1 MKHYIVVSYLS
12 IFQRELKMLKY
23 KQRVAKEE
31 KDVYGILTNEAGTQ
45 AIFDCIKEES
55 DGQEYTVDVFYFR
68 SKATE
73 NKTLEKRQRFND
85 FYNKYNQVI
94 IGDLLFIKNLK
105 KDIPYKNVEKDEK
118 ELSESEYYE
127 LRVKRFAE
135 MSRIKNV
142 SVDAIPVNENS
153 QIMDANKEQI
163 QELINRLNNLKEKYS
178 AKNED
183 FSIYI
188 DSTGGPRD
196 FSFLCIMLIKLLQ
209 LAKYNINEIVY
220 SNINGKQ
227 DKEIISLNSTYAM
240 LDISNG
246 VSDFIKYG
254 RVTSLRESL
263 GRSEKNEEN
272 KDAVDELL
280 KAMEQY
286 SNKLAVCD
294 LQDLDVVFDSIDSKM
309 EELEKDDKI
318 VDSRVQIMKL
328 QFDEIRRQM
337 AIQNPNEQFIVLL
350 ENYLGN
356 GMLQQAVTLYNERMP
371 YYLMNTLGAI
381 TIPNSVVNKK
391 DDESDIN
398 YARKKLEKMLHGFS
412 KQSGKKLAAEF
423 IQKDSDLND
432 TVGFAGGIYVLKH
445 IDEYLNGTVNILG
458 KQENIISILKDYVII
473 RELRNHLNH
482 VSENEVKCIM
492 NDKSREFFGLEINK
506 KDEDSNKVTTMSLF
520 EIVEKHINIAYNNL
534 LNLSKQEKAD

>member
-1 MKHYIVVSYLS
+1 
-12 IFQRELKMLKY
+12 MLEY
-23 KQRVAKEE
+23 KQRVTKEE

-68 SKATE
+68 SKKTE
-73 NKTLEKRQRFND
+73 SKTPEKRQRFND

-105 KDIPYKNVEKDEK
+105 KDIPYKNVEKVEE

-127 LRVKRFAE
+127 RRVKRFAE
-135 MSRIKNV
+135 MSSIKNV
-142 SVDAIPVNENS
+142 SVDAIPVNEDS
-153 QIMDANKEQI
+153 RIMDANKEQI
-163 QELINRLNNLKEKYS
+163 QELINRLNKLKEKYS

-220 SNINGKQ
+220 SNINGKP

-246 VSDFIKYG
+246 VNDFIKYG
-254 RVTSLRESL
+254 RVTSLRKSL

-318 VDSRVQIMKL
+318 VDSRVQIM
-328 QFDEIRRQM
+328 R
-337 AIQNPNEQFIVLL
+337 
-350 ENYLGN
+350 
-356 GMLQQAVTLYNERMP
+356 
-371 YYLMNTLGAI
+371 
-381 TIPNSVVNKK
+381 
-391 DDESDIN
+391 
-398 YARKKLEKMLHGFS
+398 
-412 KQSGKKLAAEF
+412 
-423 IQKDSDLND
+423 
-432 TVGFAGGIYVLKH
+432 
-445 IDEYLNGTVNILG
+445 
-458 KQENIISILKDYVII
+458 
-473 RELRNHLNH
+473 
-482 VSENEVKCIM
+482 
-492 NDKSREFFGLEINK
+492 
-506 KDEDSNKVTTMSLF
+506 
-520 EIVEKHINIAYNNL
+520 
-534 LNLSKQEKAD
+534 